1 MTNKLKTLY
10 GGFVVLIALF
20 AMFLLYVES
29 IPSANSTTQQKK
41 VGSIQ
46 TVQEKLAN
54 VSVAKDAQKQQ
65 VESMPEI
72 AIGVPKIEWFSDDKL
87 RILATSLGFTKDAT
101 VQSFGNQYYWHEGV
115 LTLSVDA
122 RLGIVTFST
131 SFNVN
136 NVSSGLGIP
145 TTDQARTAFLG
156 LLAKL
161 EIPTEYYDLSQG
173 TTEYVKPD
181 DTGLISS
188 TSETNGSLL
197 MYNVLYRIKGYETY
211 LPVESYVTIDSSGKI
226 VSCSFLFINA
236 VITGKTIPV
245 MSQQEAQ
252 SQLSYGGIVI
262 EKSVATVSAITATQ
276 VYPAYYLGQTDLYR
290 IGDQRVLIPVYLFSD
305 DSGSVAVSA
314 KKL

>member
-197 MYNVLYRIKGYETY
+197 KYNVMYRIQGYEAY
-211 LPVESYVTIDSSGKI
+211 LPVETYVIVDPNGKI
-226 VSCSFLFINA
+226 VSCSLLLINA
-236 VITGKTIPV
+236 VVTGKTVPMV
-245 MSQQEAQ
+245 SQQTAQ
-252 SQLSYGGIVI
+252 SHIDLGGVVI
-262 EKSVATVSAITATQ
+262 KKNVSSVSTISATH
-276 VYPAYYLGQTDLYR
+276 VYPGYYLGQTELYK
-290 IGDQRVLIPVYLFSD
+290 IGEQRLLIPVYLFT
-305 DSGSVAVSA
+305 DSSGTVAVSA
-314 KKL
+314 QK